1 MLVSK
6 LITALFR
13 GWGMFNGECWTA
25 MGHMI
30 DHHTSK
36 TFAYLRKHSHDLKAS
51 TLGFSK
57 SGKACGK
64 LPMRHA
70 KGPEKVAQADK
81 LGWLIL
87 SLSWLFGVINRWTIK
102 FDLHFYLPTF
112 TFQHHADLV
121 ISVANSPPNVPPCCW
136 VAVRL
141 LPHQHQNS
149 PLCFALETNGLTMV
163 NI

>member
-1 MLVSK
+1 
-6 LITALFR
+6 
-13 GWGMFNGECWTA
+13 

-36 TFAYLRKHSHDLKAS
+36 TFVYLRKHSHDLKAS

-81 LGWLIL
+81 LG
-87 SLSWLFGVINRWTIK
+87 
-102 FDLHFYLPTF
+102 
-112 TFQHHADLV
+112 
-121 ISVANSPPNVPPCCW
+121 
-136 VAVRL
+136 
-141 LPHQHQNS
+141 
-149 PLCFALETNGLTMV
+149 
-163 NI
+163 

>member
-1 MLVSK
+1 
-6 LITALFR
+6 
-13 GWGMFNGECWTA
+13 MFKGECWTA

-36 TFAYLRKHSHDLKAS
+36 TREKGRWTQAKLLCNLRKHSHDLKAS

-70 KGPEKVAQADK
+70 QGAEKVAQADK

-112 TFQHHADLV
+112 TFQQRADLV